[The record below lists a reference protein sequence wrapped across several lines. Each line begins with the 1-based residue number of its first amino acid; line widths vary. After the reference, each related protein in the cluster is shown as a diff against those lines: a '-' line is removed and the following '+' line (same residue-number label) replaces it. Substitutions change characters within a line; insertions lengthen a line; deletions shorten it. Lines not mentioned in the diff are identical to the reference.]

1 MRVLTINDSLAPSE
15 RSVITVG
22 NFDGVHLGHQMLL
35 REVGSR
41 AHAKGLVSVAVTF
54 EPNTRTVAS
63 DQPLY
68 RILSTFDEKVHL
80 IEQLSIDYLVLI
92 PFDDVMS
99 GKSAEEFIL
108 EILIKRL
115 NCAEWVMG
123 QGHALG
129 KNRTGDEKFLR
140 FMQGK
145 YHFST
150 FVADL
155 MAVEGRT
162 VSSTQIR
169 ECIMQ
174 GRIAEAALLLGNP
187 YLVLVERTKGKKLGR
202 KLGYPTLNF
211 KSPPSQKV
219 IPPSGVYA
227 AEMEYGG
234 RREQGAL
241 YFGDCPTL
249 REKREVH
256 FEFFSFNRGEN
267 DLPEGDNASLWLHS
281 YLRSDRQFAS
291 TGDLTAGIA
300 ADVETVKTYFNKE
313 KVQCR

>member
-1 MRVLTINDSLAPSE
+1 MRILTVNDSLAPSE

-35 REVGSR
+35 KEVGSR

-54 EPNTRTVAS
+54 EPHTRLVAA

-68 RILSTFDEKVHL
+68 RILSTFDEKVCL
-80 IEQLSIDYLVLI
+80 IEQLPIDYLVRI
-92 PFDDVMS
+92 PFDDAMS
-99 GKSAEEFIL
+99 RKSPEEFI
-108 EILIKRL
+108 EGILVKRL

-123 QGHALG
+123 QGHAVG
-129 KNRTGDEKFLR
+129 KNRTGNENFLR
-140 FMQGK
+140 LMQGK

-169 ECIMQ
+169 DGIMQ
-174 GRIAEAALLLGNP
+174 GRIAEAALLLGHP
-187 YLVLVERTKGKKLGR
+187 YLILVERTRGKKLGR

-227 AEMEYGG
+227 AEMEYGS

-249 REKREVH
+249 RENREVH

-267 DLPEGDNASLWLHS
+267 DLPEGDKANLWLHS
-281 YLRSDRQFAS
+281 FLRSDRQFAS

-300 ADVETVKTYFNKE
+300 ADVETIKTFFK
-313 KVQCR
+313 

>member
-1 MRVLTINDSLAPSE
+1 MRILTTNDSLAPSE
-15 RSVITVG
+15 RSVVTVG

-41 AHAKGLVSVAVTF
+41 ARAKGLVSVAVTF
-54 EPNTRTVAS
+54 EPHTRQVAYELP
-63 DQPLY
+63 QYP
-68 RILSTFDEKVHL
+68 ILSTFDEKVRL
-80 IEQLSIDYLVLI
+80 IEQLPIDCLVRI
-92 PFDDVMS
+92 PFDGPMS
-99 GKSAEEFIL
+99 RKSPEEFIE
-108 EILIKRL
+108 EILVKKL

-123 QGHALG
+123 QGHAVG
-129 KNRTGDEKFLR
+129 QNRTGNENFLR
-140 FMQGK
+140 FIQGK

-155 MAVEGRT
+155 WAVEGRA

-169 ECIMQ
+169 EHIMH
-174 GRIAEAALLLGNP
+174 GRIADAALLLGHP
-187 YLVLVERTKGKKLGR
+187 YLVLVERTRGRKLGI

-227 AEMEYGG
+227 AEMEYGS

-256 FEFFSFNRGEN
+256 FEFFSFNRGES
-267 DLPEGDNASLWLHS
+267 DLPEGESASLWLHS
-281 YLRSDRQFAS
+281 FVRPDRKFAS
-291 TGDLTAGIA
+291 SGDLSAAIA
-300 ADVETVKTYFNKE
+300 ADVE
-313 KVQCR
+313 KVNTFFR